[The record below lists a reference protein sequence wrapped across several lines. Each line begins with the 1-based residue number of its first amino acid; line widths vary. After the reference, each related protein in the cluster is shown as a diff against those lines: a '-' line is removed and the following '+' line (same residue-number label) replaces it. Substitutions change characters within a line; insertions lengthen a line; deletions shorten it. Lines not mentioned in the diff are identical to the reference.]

1 MCRALLGN
9 APRGLIGAKELSSL
23 RSSKAGVRLDQTII
37 QRRRR
42 SDKSVS
48 EVAGRTGWISNGRI
62 RLEQLTRIP
71 TCPLGP
77 KDTAFAEFRE
87 SGLIVEVVN
96 PGRMLTSL

>member
-62 RLEQLTRIP
+62 RLEQLPEYRLALSDQRIP
-71 TCPLGP
+71 RLPN
-77 KDTAFAEFRE
+77 
-87 SGLIVEVVN
+87 SG
-96 PGRMLTSL
+96 SQA